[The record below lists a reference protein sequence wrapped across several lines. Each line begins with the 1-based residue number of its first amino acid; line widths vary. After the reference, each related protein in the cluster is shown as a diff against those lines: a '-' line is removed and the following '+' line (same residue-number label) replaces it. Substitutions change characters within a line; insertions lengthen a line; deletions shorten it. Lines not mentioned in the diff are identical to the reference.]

1 MAKFT
6 RTPSYTSMA
15 NPTGAGRTALEEFK
29 ANIQPAM
36 IKAQAASAIANQQV
50 KRAETDDALV
60 TQSVSSIGDAMN
72 LQYKDADG
80 KWKSVGE
87 TVGPYAERAVSSASD
102 SFQRGY
108 EGTKEGISTLAGGV
122 AGVVASPFVGAYEGV
137 NYVRNWMKNR
147 RAEKSVPTS
156 PILTEEDF
164 ANVKAL
170 GPAGDTV
177 DESGYRD
184 ALRSAGDARRGKAA
198 GDKALEN
205 KQLEETLALIREE
218 NAKEKRKEE
227 TKKILVESAG
237 RVAGA
242 RARFNL
248 KKEMD
253 AKRAFFESQD
263 PSSTNYVAPA
273 ESETKPFYE
282 RIIGEGGDR
291 RVINVGMTDKEL
303 KDTDMAF
310 RIAKNRETKEYIES
324 DAYENYDPKSDD
336 FKNRSRLLNLM
347 SRPSYLHGNTELSP
361 EQSNELSE
369 AVRNYER
376 NLMSEV
382 GRKIHSKKD
391 RDKMVMKFIK
401 KYYFNLT
408 GRKWKDYDK
417 KTLKE
422 SLDLREELLSK
433 ERADAEA
440 LRARFE

>member
-15 NPTGAGRTALEEFK
+15 NPSGVGRSALEEFK

-36 IKAQAASAIANQQV
+36 IKAQAASAIANQEV

-60 TQSVSSIGDAMN
+60 TQSVSSIGDAMS

-122 AGVVASPFVGAYEGV
+122 AGAVASPFVGAYEGV

-156 PILTEEDF
+156 PVLTEKDF

-170 GPAGDTV
+170 GPAGETV
-177 DESGYRD
+177 DESGYRE
-184 ALRSAGDARRGKAA
+184 ALRSAGDERRGGMSPREMRK
-198 GDKALEN
+198 LEE
-205 KQLEETLALIREE
+205 KQIAETLALMTKE

-227 TKKILVESAG
+227 TKNMLVESAG
-237 RVAGA
+237 KVAGERA
-242 RARFNL
+242 RANL

-253 AKRAFFESQD
+253 ANKAKKRAFFESQD
-263 PSSTNYVAPA
+263 PSSPNYVAPA
-273 ESETKPFYE
+273 ELETKPFYQ
-282 RIIGEGGDR
+282 G
-291 RVINVGMTDKEL
+291 GMTEEEL
-303 KDTDMAF
+303 KNTDMAF

>member
-1 MAKFT
+1 
-6 RTPSYTSMA
+6 
-15 NPTGAGRTALEEFK
+15 
-29 ANIQPAM
+29 
-36 IKAQAASAIANQQV
+36 
-50 KRAETDDALV
+50 
-60 TQSVSSIGDAMN
+60 
-72 LQYKDADG
+72 
-80 KWKSVGE
+80 
-87 TVGPYAERAVSSASD
+87 
-102 SFQRGY
+102 
-108 EGTKEGISTLAGGV
+108 
-122 AGVVASPFVGAYEGV
+122 
-137 NYVRNWMKNR
+137 
-147 RAEKSVPTS
+147 
-156 PILTEEDF
+156 
-164 ANVKAL
+164 
-170 GPAGDTV
+170 
-177 DESGYRD
+177 
-184 ALRSAGDARRGKAA
+184 
-198 GDKALEN
+198 
-205 KQLEETLALIREE
+205 
-218 NAKEKRKEE
+218 
-227 TKKILVESAG
+227 
-237 RVAGA
+237 
-242 RARFNL
+242 
-248 KKEMD
+248 MD

-263 PSSTNYVAPA
+263 PSSPNYVAPA